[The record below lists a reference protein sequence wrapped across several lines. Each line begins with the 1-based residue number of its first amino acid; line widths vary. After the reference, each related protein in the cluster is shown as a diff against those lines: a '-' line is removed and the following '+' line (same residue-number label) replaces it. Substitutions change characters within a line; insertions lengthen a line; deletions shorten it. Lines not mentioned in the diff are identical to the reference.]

1 MISNWFGGQV
11 GWRLAVLL
19 ALIGPAGQG
28 AAQEMS
34 LGLSAASQGHDA
46 GLLHLIGVRAP
57 GLTIATPTGGAVRA
71 CPAACPVEQA
81 QPAACMAPA
90 VSHDIDLL
98 FLLANA
104 VLECP
109 MQSGARG

>member
-1 MISNWFGGQV
+1 MHVNRFGGQV

-19 ALIGPAGQG
+19 ALMGPAGQG

-34 LGLSAASQGHDA
+34 LGLSALSQRHDA
-46 GLLHLIGVRAP
+46 ALLHLTGVRAP

-71 CPAACPVEQA
+71 CPVACPVEQA

-90 VSHDIDLL
+90 ASHDIDLS
-98 FLLANA
+98 FLLAGA

-109 MQSGARG
+109 MQTGARG